1 VNDSL
6 RHALTD
12 WVPLVLPEAV
22 LLVAACALFLGGTFR
37 PNRNFWGLSA
47 LAALAVAGFFIP
59 SPQVPSPQPNETTLT
74 ALFSSPVLCDGMA
87 FYIRLLALLG
97 GTVLVLLAWNEI
109 PERTSAEYQACIL
122 VIVAGTSLAGTA
134 NDLITLFLS
143 LELVSI
149 PTYVLLYLGKHD
161 KAAQEAA
168 MKYFLLSIFSS
179 ALLLFGF
186 SYLYGLSGTTNI
198 PAIVQALGAARGA
211 LPSVVIVALVTVV
224 GGLGF
229 RITAVPFHFYAPDV
243 YQGAPTSG
251 AALLSFVPKVAGFA
265 SLIRVVGFAPP
276 LLMTAGLGET
286 RILPGLYLGDQVST
300 LFWILA
306 AVTMTLGNVLALWQD
321 NLKRLL
327 AYSGVAHAG
336 YMLIGLAVAP
346 YVLAR
351 TGIPGGVESVL
362 FYLAAYG
369 GMTVGAF
376 AVLSYLNSPERPV
389 ETVDDL
395 AGVGKT
401 NPGVGLMM
409 ALFLFSLIGVPLTA
423 GFTGKLFVFLDAMSL
438 EIHPNATE
446 QVEQARLFYILALIA
461 AVNAAIGGYYY
472 LRIVAVMY
480 LRGGVRPPQ
489 PRRNWP
495 GLAAVALCAAV
506 TIALG
511 VPAAGPWLRL
521 AEKAVPQTTQVAP
534 PAQQ

>member
-1 VNDSL
+1 M
-6 RHALTD
+6 RLTLN
-12 WVPLVLPEAV
+12 WVPQVLPEAV
-22 LLVAACALFLGGTFR
+22 LLAAACALFLGGTFR
-37 PNRNFWGLSA
+37 PNRNFWGLCA
-47 LAALAVAGFFIP
+47 LVALGIAAFFFP
-59 SPQVPSPQPNETTLT
+59 TPQVASET
-74 ALFSSPVLCDGMA
+74 ALFAAPVLCDGLA
-87 FYIRLLALLG
+87 FYIRVLALLG

-109 PERTSAEYQACIL
+109 PERTSAEYQACLL
-122 VIVAGTSLAGTA
+122 VIIAGTSLAGTA
-134 NDLITLFLS
+134 NDLITLFVS

-149 PTYVLLYLGKHD
+149 PTYVLLYLGKHN

-179 ALLLFGF
+179 ALTLFGF

-198 PAIVQALGAARGA
+198 PATLQALGAARGA
-211 LPSVVIVALVTVV
+211 LPPVVIVALVTVV
-224 GGLGF
+224 AGLGF

-251 AALLSFVPKVAGFA
+251 AALLSFIPKVAGFA
-265 SLIRVVGFAPP
+265 ALIRVLGFAPP
-276 LLMTAGLGET
+276 LLVTIGLGET
-286 RILPGLYLGDQVST
+286 SVLPGLFLGDQVST

-346 YVLAR
+346 YVPTKA
-351 TGIPGGVESVL
+351 GVPGGVESVL

-376 AVLSYLNSPERPV
+376 AVLSYLNSPERSI
-389 ETVDDL
+389 ESVDDL
-395 AGVGKT
+395 GGVAKT

-409 ALFLFSLIGVPLTA
+409 ALFLFSLIGIPLTA

-438 EIHPNATE
+438 EIHPNAAE
-446 QVEQARLFYILALIA
+446 QMEQARLFYILALIA
-461 AVNAAIGGYYY
+461 ALNAAIGGYYY

-495 GLAAVALCAAV
+495 GLAAVGLCAAA
-506 TIALG
+506 TILLG
-511 VPAAGPWLRL
+511 VPAAPWLRL
-521 AEKAVPQTTQVAP
+521 AEKAVPQQVTQAAP
-534 PAQQ
+534 PGQQ